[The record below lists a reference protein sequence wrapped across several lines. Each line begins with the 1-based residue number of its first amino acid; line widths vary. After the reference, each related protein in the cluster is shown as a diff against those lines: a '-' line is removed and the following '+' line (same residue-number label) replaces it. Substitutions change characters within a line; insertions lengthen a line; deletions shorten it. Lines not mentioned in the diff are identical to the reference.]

1 MMDEKDP
8 VVRFFKWA
16 LFPVW
21 GPLAA
26 VGWVTDR
33 LGLRSPPPKDTRKY
47 GRVIHVPGA
56 APKQEDKP

>member
-1 MMDEKDP
+1 

-26 VGWVTDR
+26 VDWVTDR

-56 APKQEDKP
+56 TPKQEDKP